1 MIGQKYPLTRSAVGL
16 AVKIN
21 IKMETFRGKLRIIYY
36 AAKRTTTGR
45 LFFIVGRS
53 RDGKRE
59 VVMKKAF
66 VITFIILSAMVLL
79 LPNNLGLIAG
89 TAREPELKDDT
100 VPDDCVYCIL
110 KERKNCREDGVD
122 TIANNVK
129 NAGPQDTAP
138 GKLKPGEYFVKV
150 NGVEDNNRLH
160 KNGKLIE
167 IVVIPQFWTSW
178 WFRLLILAFLG
189 GFFFSLYQLRLKFLA
204 LKNSR
209 DTKLNRL
216 FSKYNISKR
225 EQEILHLILNGDSK
239 KAIEEKLYISAH
251 TVKNHIY
258 NIYRKLGIKNRV
270 QLVNLVQ
277 ASKS

>member
-1 MIGQKYPLTRSAVGL
+1 
-16 AVKIN
+16 
-21 IKMETFRGKLRIIYY
+21 METFHGKLRTIYY
-36 AAKRTTTGR
+36 AIKRTITGR

-53 RDGKRE
+53 QDGRRE

-66 VITFIILSAMVLL
+66 VITFIILSVMVLL
-79 LPNNLGLIAG
+79 LPNNLGLISETG
-89 TAREPELKDDT
+89 REPEPKDDT
-100 VPDDCVYCIL
+100 VPDECVYCIL
-110 KERKNCREDGVD
+110 KERSNYREDGGETLSKD
-122 TIANNVK
+122 VK
-129 NAGPQDTAP
+129 LTS
-138 GKLKPGEYFVKV
+138 GEYFVKV

-160 KNGKLIE
+160 RNGKPIE

-178 WFRLLILAFLG
+178 WFRLLLLVLVG
-189 GFFFSLYQLRLKFLA
+189 GLLFSLYQLRLKFLD

-209 DTKLNRL
+209 DTKLNRF

-239 KAIEEKLYISAH
+239 KSIEEKLFISAH

-270 QLVNLVQ
+270 QLVNLIQ
-277 ASKS
+277 GNKG